1 MFVFGAAA
9 LCYWTA
15 NTAWLALPLVPVV
28 LLFTLLRGRWRWLA
42 WALFLVTLGIGV
54 VAVFRWGD
62 AALWYRR
69 TLQTA
74 PTRVV
79 NSLAPLGEHAF
90 QLDLSLQQGT
100 PSIQQPLPPGT
111 VIDLRNA
118 PVTLGAWVWSSQP
131 MKAEMPAL
139 SCDCG
144 GQLQVFTQEIQA
156 GTEPKFYMFTATL
169 PANASYVWVT
179 LIPPAGMEEVQGTVV
194 YYDGLVLVKGEWLTQ
209 DPPRF
214 VDANGE
220 RGVWGEQSFTNLL
233 RNPSAEK
240 AGPGFRSWANEIGMK
255 IIPAWPSSF
264 PSDILVSS
272 LDWKGAGWYYLGTG
286 ANMLRTFWGKFGWGN
301 VLLLGSKPYW
311 ALAIVTLLGMVGA
324 GWAIWQR
331 RHVLTWEILLLL
343 GLALFGIWVPAI
355 VRGIGSMFGWAFIP
369 SARYAYPTILPTVLI
384 LNVGWLEISRI
395 LGRWLHMVSKLQVAI
410 YLLFFVALDVLSILT
425 ITRFYY
431 VR

>member
-1 MFVFGAAA
+1 
-9 LCYWTA
+9 
-15 NTAWLALPLVPVV
+15 
-28 LLFTLLRGRWRWLA
+28 
-42 WALFLVTLGIGV
+42 
-54 VAVFRWGD
+54 
-62 AALWYRR
+62 
-69 TLQTA
+69 
-74 PTRVV
+74 
-79 NSLAPLGEHAF
+79 
-90 QLDLSLQQGT
+90 
-100 PSIQQPLPPGT
+100 
-111 VIDLRNA
+111 
-118 PVTLGAWVWSSQP
+118 
-131 MKAEMPAL
+131 
-139 SCDCG
+139 
-144 GQLQVFTQEIQA
+144 
-156 GTEPKFYMFTATL
+156 
-169 PANASYVWVT
+169 
-179 LIPPAGMEEVQGTVV
+179 
-194 YYDGLVLVKGEWLTQ
+194 
-209 DPPRF
+209 
-214 VDANGE
+214 
-220 RGVWGEQSFTNLL
+220 
-233 RNPSAEK
+233 
-240 AGPGFRSWANEIGMK
+240 
-255 IIPAWPSSF
+255 
-264 PSDILVSS
+264 